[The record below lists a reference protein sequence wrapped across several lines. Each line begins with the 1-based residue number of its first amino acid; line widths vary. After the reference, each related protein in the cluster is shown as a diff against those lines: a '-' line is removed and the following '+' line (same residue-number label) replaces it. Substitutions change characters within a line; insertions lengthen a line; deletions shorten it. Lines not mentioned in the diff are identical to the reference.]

1 MSASNQNPNSD
12 FSFASLAD
20 LVAHQYEA
28 APEFPVAPA
37 RRSSVQVAKDTVVRA
52 LRRSAVISTRSL
64 GLDR

>member
-12 FSFASLAD
+12 FGFASLAD

-28 APEFPVAPA
+28 AADVPAVPA

-52 LRRSAVISTRSL
+52 LRRSAAISTRSL